1 MRRTKST
8 NVLEAMKPLTEDK
21 EQVVTHLPIKRT
33 KSTNDLE
40 MIKPGTEDKVQLTH
54 EKDKVKKGLEVPHED
69 QVQVVKTYP

>member
-21 EQVVTHLPIKRT
+21 EQVVTHLPIKKT

-40 MIKPGTEDKVQLTH
+40 MIKPGTEDKI
-54 EKDKVKKGLEVPHED
+54 
-69 QVQVVKTYP
+69 QVVTNLPMRRTKSRKAWRSLLKTKCK